1 MEVITVGHA
10 SVDRVIIKGREK
22 LQLGGAA
29 IYSAMAAKIFSETGV
44 VSRVGEDFPMKFFTT
59 LRNCKIDTR
68 GIKKVKGKS
77 TFFEIEYD
85 EDEVAHYKQY
95 KLNVGVFL
103 RPEDIPKCYL
113 KAKAFHLAPMAASKQ
128 RKFIDFIRENTDAIL
143 SLNTHVGFLPKYR
156 KELLNIIPLVDI
168 FTLNEEEAMKLTNTK
183 RLEYAVKILKKI
195 KHKLIIVTLGV
206 IGSVVID
213 RDVTFFPSVYQPKTV
228 DLTGCGDAFAGAFVS
243 SYIKTKDALKAA
255 NIANSVAGIVASAWN
270 FRGIKNLRFSSL
282 DKFHEYIFSRQ
293 RKLRKMQFSIDSFIR

>member
-1 MEVITVGHA
+1 MEVVAIGHT
-10 SVDRVIIKGREK
+10 SVDRITIKGRKK

-85 EDEVAHYKQY
+85 KDEVAHYKQY

-103 RPEDIPKCYL
+103 RPKDIPRYYL
-113 KAKAFHLAPMAASKQ
+113 HAKAFHLAPMAASKQ
-128 RKFIDFIRENTDAIL
+128 RKFINYIRQNTDAII
-143 SLNTHVGFLPKYR
+143 SLNTHVGFLPKYK
-156 KELLNIIPLVDI
+156 KELIEIIPLVDI

-183 RLEYAVKILKKI
+183 RLEYAIKILKKI
-195 KHKLIIVTLGV
+195 KHNLIIVTLGV

-213 RDVTFFPSVYQPKTV
+213 KDVTFFPSVYQPKTV

-243 SYIKTKDALKAA
+243 SYIKTKDALKSA
-255 NIANSVAGIVASAWN
+255 NIANSVAGIVASDWN
-270 FRGIKNLRFSSL
+270 FKGIKNLKFANL
-282 DKFHEYIFSRQ
+282 EKFHEYIFSRQ
-293 RKLRKMQFSIDSFIR
+293 RKLRKMQFSIDSFVR